1 MTQAHLI
8 ADGLIS
14 IAAIAGLMVLVGVL
28 RRSGPAD
35 ALTRR
40 FILGLAVLI
49 VFLSGRL
56 LWWLTGSG
64 FFLTFMLI
72 AAGLIPLATII
83 LAEGLLRRHAP
94 PAIKYGILLATT
106 VFSVLAFLPSPL
118 IEPVRAYLLLGFQF
132 VSFLAVGWMVVRR
145 DRASL
150 APRENW
156 LIDRIALSL
165 LLILPFLVT
174 DFRFE
179 GFQMPVRMAGIAIL
193 FTCWLAVGMGRS
205 ELGHR
210 ETVKSF
216 VVLATAAVLGGIGIG
231 LITEM
236 DLTGTVQAIAVVLAA
251 CLVAAIFID
260 SLNLKT
266 DERRHSL
273 LYHIAHGTEANAA
286 TFLRNLREHMLVDGA
301 LMLGP
306 DDLVEFDLAALE
318 AVFAADPVRHI
329 GEARGKGLDAG
340 MEQLAALFERYEI
353 THIMLVSREPLT
365 LVALNM
371 PALATT
377 PGAETELRAVQRVAS
392 LISERRNG

>member
-8 ADGLIS
+8 ADSLVS
-14 IAAIAGLMVLVGVL
+14 VAAIAGLVVLVGVL
-28 RRSGPAD
+28 QRSGAAD
-35 ALTRR
+35 AMTRR
-40 FILGLAVLI
+40 FLLGLSVLI
-49 VFLSGRL
+49 IFLSGRL
-56 LWWLTGSG
+56 LLWLTGSG

-72 AAGLIPLATII
+72 AAGLIPLAAII

-94 PAIKYGILLATT
+94 PPIKYGVLLATAA
-106 VFSVLAFLPSPL
+106 FIVLAFLPSAL
-118 IEPVRAYLLLGFQF
+118 VEPVRGYLLLGFQF

-145 DRASL
+145 DRSSL

-179 GFQMPVRMAGIAIL
+179 EFQMPVRMAGIAIL

-210 ETVKSF
+210 DTVKTF
-216 VVLATAAVLGGIGIG
+216 MVLAASAVVGGIGIG
-231 LITEM
+231 VIAGM
-236 DLTGTVQAIAVVLAA
+236 DPTGTIQTIAVVLSA
-251 CLVAAIFID
+251 CLVAVIFID
-260 SLNLKT
+260 SMNLRA
-266 DERRHSL
+266 DERRNGL
-273 LYHIAHGTEANAA
+273 LDHIAHGTEADAQ

-301 LMLGP
+301 LILSP
-306 DDLVEFDLAALE
+306 QDLVEYDLAALD
-318 AVFAADPVRHI
+318 AVFAADPVRHV
-329 GEARGKGLDAG
+329 GEARGKGLNAG

-377 PGAETELRAVQRVAS
+377 PGAETELRAVQRVAL
-392 LISERRNG
+392 LISERRDG